1 MNLIHTLSSFL
12 QEEIDGSP
20 DVSNTLQDLS
30 SQIRGDLNSLQG
42 ISQLIT
48 LFVQRSTLSQVE
60 REWLIRRVV
69 EKSQDLPQFKSQTS
83 SLPQPSSLLQS
94 SPPTISLPP
103 VISPPVIEN
112 LSGARASRSDF
123 ESHSQNLTTILEPIL
138 EPTTDLDISMAKSMT
153 VRPLSR
159 SESGLPQMRLVEYD
173 HQELLQD
180 LMTTLINM
188 MEEHIKMTPKIRE
201 GFLSRIDHSRH
212 RIEETLN
219 HYGL

>member
-1 MNLIHTLSSFL
+1 
-12 QEEIDGSP
+12 
-20 DVSNTLQDLS
+20 
-30 SQIRGDLNSLQG
+30 
-42 ISQLIT
+42 
-48 LFVQRSTLSQVE
+48 
-60 REWLIRRVV
+60 
-69 EKSQDLPQFKSQTS
+69 
-83 SLPQPSSLLQS
+83 
-94 SPPTISLPP
+94 
-103 VISPPVIEN
+103 
-112 LSGARASRSDF
+112 
-123 ESHSQNLTTILEPIL
+123 
-138 EPTTDLDISMAKSMT
+138 MAKSMT